1 MGTGGGDDGGG
12 CGDTLISTSSSDIN
26 SSNSHPTT
34 ASTFTINSSSS
45 SSDGTSSSPYPR
57 LLEII
62 LISAQDLPQ
71 ISKSMRTYAVAWIQ
85 PKRKLTSTVDQKGHT
100 NPTWNERFAFFVTD
114 ELIASEDAALS
125 IEIYNLSWF
134 KDALIGTVQVLMS
147 DLMITTDNNTPR
159 FVALQIRHPSGKF
172 QGKLNMGVSF
182 VDHDDD
188 DHDCIWTVDQN
199 HEKEHTTT
207 WGFES
212 PEKGDPSVINGSE
225 LYSDIG
231 PSASIVAAEIA
242 RKSFPVPSPPQIRPA
257 PPPVKEISVE
267 NVGSRSSIVE
277 EMTVEEATAK
287 GLMTSSKVATT
298 AARRRKMYEGDKSR
312 GVHMRRHS
320 DGGLFSC
327 FGNAYGFEFKIV
339 CGSTHNKPNFKEQQI
354 STPVKNSRPN

>member
-1 MGTGGGDDGGG
+1 MGRGIGGD
-12 CGDTLISTSSSDIN
+12 TVISTSGSDSN

-34 ASTFTINSSSS
+34 SSTFTITSSSSTDGTNSSSES
-45 SSDGTSSSPYPR
+45 R

-71 ISKSMRTYAVAWIQ
+71 ISKSMRTYAVVWIH
-85 PKRKLTSTVDQKGHT
+85 PKQKLTSTVDQKGHT

-114 ELIASEDAALS
+114 ELIASDDAALS

-147 DLMITTDNNTPR
+147 DLMIHTDNNNPR

-172 QGKLNMGVSF
+172 QGKLNMGVSL
-182 VDHDDD
+182 VDEDNDDR
-188 DHDCIWTVDQN
+188 DCIRTVDQN
-199 HEKEHTTT
+199 HEKEHTTST

-212 PEKGDPSVINGSE
+212 PEKGDPSVVSGSE

-242 RKSFPVPSPPQIRPA
+242 QKSFPIPQQSRPA
-257 PPPVKEISVE
+257 PPNKEILVE
-267 NVGSRSSIVE
+267 NAGSRSSIVE

-287 GLMTSSKVATT
+287 GLMTSSKTVTT
-298 AARRRKMYEGDKSR
+298 ATARRRRRYQVDRSR
-312 GVHMRRHS
+312 GAHLRRNS
-320 DGGLFSC
+320 YGGLFSC
-327 FGNAYGFEFKIV
+327 FGNAYGFEFTIV
-339 CGSTHNKPNFKEQQI
+339 CGATNHKPNFKEQLQI
-354 STPVKNSRPN
+354 